1 MGVSILNFKENIT
14 QIPNY
19 NDGFFQLFE
28 IRQTNEE
35 FPKEYLHNTKYNI
48 FFEELSLTDKLKF
61 ESEERNHKLVGKIRI
76 TQTKQINSLSVIKI
90 DDKYYKV
97 FNAYHFTNS
106 NGYKQTDLTLEEY
119 PRVRLESE
127 VSNDKK

>member
-1 MGVSILNFKENIT
+1 MNFNDSIT

-19 NDGFFQLFE
+19 NDGCFRLFK
-28 IRQTNEE
+28 IKQTKSD
-35 FPKEYLHNTKYNI
+35 FPIEYLHDTKYDI

-61 ESEERNHKLVGKIRI
+61 QAEERNRKLVGKLRI
-76 TQTKQINSLSVIKI
+76 PQTKEIDSLSVIKI
-90 DDKYYKV
+90 GNNYYKV

-119 PRVRLESE
+119 PRVKLESE
-127 VSNDKK
+127 VVYDKN